1 MKKYNYYWDIFMVRN
16 FVLIFSFIMIIF
28 ISSCASSKKSIAVST
43 STLNGK
49 TFQLTNMFEGRGITI
64 SFYNEEFYGYS
75 GFNTYLGKYEMRRG
89 NMIIFKDMVVTK
101 MGGESEAIE
110 AERQY
115 IELLNKASS
124 IELTSNMLTIITL
137 DEERLVFKR
146 IK

>member
-1 MKKYNYYWDIFMVRN
+1 MVRN

-137 DEERLVFKR
+137 DEERLIFNK

>member
-1 MKKYNYYWDIFMVRN
+1 MVRN

-110 AERQY
+110 TERQY

>member
-1 MKKYNYYWDIFMVRN
+1 MIRN
-16 FVLIFSFIMIIF
+16 FAIIFCFITTIF
-28 ISSCASSKKSIAVST
+28 ISSCASQSNSIAVST

-101 MGGESEAIE
+101 MGGQSEAVEIE
-110 AERQY
+110 KQY

-124 IELTSNMLTIITL
+124 IEFSSNSLTIITL
-137 DEERLVFKR
+137 DNERLVFKR

>member
-1 MKKYNYYWDIFMVRN
+1 MAKNT
-16 FVLIFSFIMIIF
+16 VLIFILIIILF
-28 ISSCASSKKSIAVST
+28 TSSCASQNKSIAVST

-101 MGGESEAIE
+101 MGGQSEAVEIE
-110 AERQY
+110 KQY
-115 IELLNKASS
+115 IDLLNKASS
-124 IELTSNMLTIITL
+124 IEFSSTSLTIITL
-137 DEERLVFKR
+137 DDEKLIFKR

>member
-1 MKKYNYYWDIFMVRN
+1 MIRN
-16 FVLIFSFIMIIF
+16 FAIIFCFITTFF
-28 ISSCASSKKSIAVST
+28 ISSCASQNKSIAIST

-101 MGGESEAIE
+101 MGGESEAVEIE
-110 AERQY
+110 KQY

-124 IELTSNMLTIITL
+124 IELTSTSLTIITL
-137 DEERLVFKR
+137 DDERLIFKR

>member
-1 MKKYNYYWDIFMVRN
+1 MIRN
-16 FVLIFSFIMIIF
+16 FTLIFCSIIIIF
-28 ISSCASSKKSIAVST
+28 TSSCASSKKSINIST

-49 TFQLTNMFEGRGITI
+49 TFQLNNMFEGRGITI

-101 MGGESEAIE
+101 MGGASEAVE
-110 AERQY
+110 AEKQY

-124 IELTSNMLTIITL
+124 IELTSNTLTITTL
-137 DEERLVFKR
+137 DNEVLIFKR

>member
-1 MKKYNYYWDIFMVRN
+1 MIRN
-16 FVLIFSFIMIIF
+16 FAIIFCFITTIF
-28 ISSCASSKKSIAVST
+28 ISSCASQNKSIAIST

-101 MGGESEAIE
+101 MGGESEAVEIE
-110 AERQY
+110 KQY
-115 IELLNKASS
+115 IELLNNASS
-124 IELTSNMLTIITL
+124 IELTSTSLTIITL
-137 DEERLVFKR
+137 DDERLIFKR

>member
-1 MKKYNYYWDIFMVRN
+1 MRRN
-16 FVLIFSFIMIIF
+16 CTLIFCFILIIF
-28 ISSCASSKKSIAVST
+28 TGSCASSKKSINIST

-49 TFQLTNMFEGRGITI
+49 TFQLTNMFKGRGITI

-101 MGGESEAIE
+101 MGGTSEAVESEK
-110 AERQY
+110 QY

-124 IELTSNMLTIITL
+124 IELTSNNLIMTTL
-137 DEERLVFKR
+137 DNEILIFKR

>member
-1 MKKYNYYWDIFMVRN
+1 MIRN
-16 FVLIFSFIMIIF
+16 FAIIFCFITTIF
-28 ISSCASSKKSIAVST
+28 ISSCASQNKSIAIST

-101 MGGESEAIE
+101 MGGESEAVEIE
-110 AERQY
+110 KQY

-124 IELTSNMLTIITL
+124 IELTSTSLTIITL
-137 DEERLVFKR
+137 DDERLIFKR

>member
-1 MKKYNYYWDIFMVRN
+1 MMKKVIASA
-16 FVLIFSFIMIIF
+16 LFIIIF
-28 ISSCASSKKSIAVST
+28 LIISCASSGKSIAIST

-89 NMIIFKDMVVTK
+89 NIIILKDMAVTK
-101 MGGESEAIE
+101 MGGSSEAVDIE
-110 AERQY
+110 KQY
-115 IELLNKASS
+115 IELLSKASS
-124 IELTSNMLTIITL
+124 IELTSTTLTIITL
-137 DEERLVFKR
+137 DNERLEFKR

>member
-1 MKKYNYYWDIFMVRN
+1 MVKN
-16 FVLIFSFIMIIF
+16 TILVFSFIIIFF
-28 ISSCASSKKSIAVST
+28 ISSCASQSNSIAVST

-49 TFQLTNMFEGRGITI
+49 TFQLINMFEGMGITI
-64 SFYNEEFYGYS
+64 SFYDEEFYGYS

-101 MGGESEAIE
+101 MGGQSEAVEIE
-110 AERQY
+110 KQY

-124 IELTSNMLTIITL
+124 IEFSSNSLTIITL
-137 DEERLVFKR
+137 DNERLVFKR

>member
-1 MKKYNYYWDIFMVRN
+1 MIRN
-16 FVLIFSFIMIIF
+16 FAIVFCFITTIF
-28 ISSCASSKKSIAVST
+28 ISSCASQNKSIAIST

-101 MGGESEAIE
+101 MGGESEAVE
-110 AERQY
+110 TEKKY

-124 IELTSNMLTIITL
+124 IELTSTSLTIITL
-137 DEERLVFKR
+137 DDERLIFKR

>member
-1 MKKYNYYWDIFMVRN
+1 MIRN
-16 FVLIFSFIMIIF
+16 FAIIFCFITIFF
-28 ISSCASSKKSIAVST
+28 ISSCASQNKSIAIST

-101 MGGESEAIE
+101 MGGESEAVEIE
-110 AERQY
+110 KQY

-124 IELTSNMLTIITL
+124 IELTSTSLTIITL
-137 DEERLVFKR
+137 DDERLIFKR

>member
-1 MKKYNYYWDIFMVRN
+1 MIRN
-16 FVLIFSFIMIIF
+16 FAIIFCFITTIF
-28 ISSCASSKKSIAVST
+28 ISSCASQNKSIAIST

-101 MGGESEAIE
+101 MGGESEAVKKKKK
-110 AERQY
+110 Y

-124 IELTSNMLTIITL
+124 IELTSTSLTIITL
-137 DEERLVFKR
+137 DEERLIFKR

>member
-1 MKKYNYYWDIFMVRN
+1 MIRN
-16 FVLIFSFIMIIF
+16 FAIIF
-28 ISSCASSKKSIAVST
+28 CFITTFFVSSCASQNKSIAIST

-101 MGGESEAIE
+101 MGGESEAVEIE
-110 AERQY
+110 KQY

-124 IELTSNMLTIITL
+124 IELTSTSLTIITL
-137 DEERLVFKR
+137 DDERLIFKR

>member
-1 MKKYNYYWDIFMVRN
+1 MKKN
-16 FVLIFSFIMIIF
+16 FILILIFIIIIF
-28 ISSCASSKKSIAVST
+28 TSSCTTTTKSINIST

-101 MGGESEAIE
+101 MGGASEAVE
-110 AERQY
+110 EEKQY
-115 IELLNKASS
+115 IELLSKASS
-124 IELTSNMLTIITL
+124 IELTSNSLTIITL
-137 DEERLVFKR
+137 DNETLIFKR